1 MKKLSQI
8 IIAGTLALSM
18 VGCSNQDTST
28 SQDILS
34 QIKEEGKIT
43 MATSPDFAPSE
54 FYISGEDGSK
64 KIVGSDIALGQA
76 IADEIGVELEIKATD
91 FNGVLANIQ
100 TASVDMGISGFAQTE
115 ERKQVMQFSDGYSR
129 EDDEGYQGILTTKET
144 AAKYATLDDFKAAN
158 LSLAAQSGSIQYEMA
173 LKLTDNEKNIKQYG
187 TTDAAALA
195 LNAGDVDAM
204 IVSTSSAEPMLDTF
218 PNFVI
223 LPQDGFDLD
232 PEKMY
237 STNVIGFPLGEEYQ
251 SLIDLCNDV
260 IKEAKESGKIDE
272 WIKTAKEQSKDQ
284 IEA

>member
-54 FYISGEDGSK
+54 FYIAGEDGSK